1 MKLMIISQLK
11 NIIRQHWLGFLAFLV
26 AFWLLFPF
34 LKIDQSDYAQAKIL
48 VYRLFFGLMILII
61 MLGKMGFDVFF
72 PQGIAEKVS
81 NLKSIL
87 FIIFG
92 ILILAFAIFIIVQ
105 AGSLF
110 LSSYPQ
116 TTDISQ

>member
-1 MKLMIISQLK
+1 MNIEALKSQALRHLPGA
-11 NIIRQHWLGFLAFLV
+11 IALLI

-34 LKIDQSDYAQAKIL
+34 IKIDQSDFVHAKQY
-48 VYRLFFGLMILII
+48 VYRLALGMMILII

-72 PQGIAEKVS
+72 PQGIAQKVS

-92 ILILAFAIFIIVQ
+92 ILILAFVVYIILQ
-105 AGSLF
+105 AGALF
-110 LSSYPQ
+110 LGTYPQ
-116 TTDISQ
+116 PTDVMQ

>member
-1 MKLMIISQLK
+1 MRNTNLKSKLTRHLPGVI
-11 NIIRQHWLGFLAFLV
+11 AFIF

-34 LKIDQSDYAQAKIL
+34 IKIDQSDFAQAKIL
-48 VYRLFFGLMILII
+48 IYRLAFGVMILII

-72 PQGIAEKVS
+72 PQGIAQKVS
-81 NLKSIL
+81 NTKSVL

-92 ILILAFAIFIIVQ
+92 IIILAFVVYIIIQ

-110 LSSYPQ
+110 MSTYPQ
-116 TTDISQ
+116 STDINQ